1 MMTPM
6 DHKQPKSRFG
16 KGVLGWSWAG
26 FDLLLVIGA
35 ILAGLLVWF
44 LPSFS
49 SSPQMQTFLARQKEL
64 REKRLA
70 LEAEEARIA
79 KENEELGLIYITP
92 GANPFPTEPPP
103 DSEKK
108 PRQ

>member
-1 MMTPM
+1 MT
-6 DHKQPKSRFG
+6 QPDPHARKKRGPGILS
-16 KGVLGWSWAG
+16 WSWTG

-49 SSPQMQTFLARQKEL
+49 SSPQYQGFLARQKDL
-64 REKRLA
+64 KEKRLT

-79 KENEELGLIYITP
+79 KENEELGLIYIQP
-92 GANPFPTEPPP
+92 GTNPFPTEPP
-103 DSEKK
+103 SEKK
-108 PRQ
+108 KPGQ